1 LISIFIE
8 HLEQHLELTLED
20 KDMLYRTLSVKG
32 YKKGNFILQE
42 GQVSKAF
49 FFNLKGL
56 VRLFYNKGTSEVSA
70 FFYPE
75 GHFIS
80 AYESFID
87 QQPSTLSLQTIEASK
102 IIRVSREAAR
112 ALLAHSPKFG
122 QLARWA
128 MENELI
134 SYQKMVANLLRWSPE
149 QRYRQLL
156 EQNPELFARVP
167 QQYIASFIGVSPETL
182 SRIKKRWHAKRT

>member
-1 LISIFIE
+1 
-8 HLEQHLELTLED
+8 
-20 KDMLYRTLSVKG
+20 M
-32 YKKGNFILQE
+32 
-42 GQVSKAF
+42 
-49 FFNLKGL
+49 
-56 VRLFYNKGTSEVSA
+56 RLFYNQEGLEKTAYFFPAGT
-70 FFYPE
+70 
-75 GHFIS
+75 FIS
-80 AYESFID
+80 AYESFIY
-87 QQPSTLSLQTIEASK
+87 QQPSTLSLQTMEPSK
-102 IIRVSREAAR
+102 IIRVSREAAQ
-112 ALLAHSPKFG
+112 ALLAHSPKFD

-149 QRYRQLL
+149 QRYGQLL